1 MRTDAITPVRNR
13 PSTVFLPDM
22 IAFKYTLCSVNSKQ
36 HMHLVH
42 QIISN
47 YIKLSHLPQSLCS
60 WLKNQSFYD
69 RHVSAKRPNMDRDVL
84 FRTVLLVIHWVCS
97 LSLCLLEAHAWCQSQ
112 FTSIQKTTSNRQRA
126 SASAAAPKRQLE
138 RSLGGGGAF
147 WITSVGECL
156 MPCPS
161 PFPALAAAT

>member
-60 WLKNQSFYD
+60 CLKNQSFYD

-84 FRTVLLVIHWVCS
+84 FRTVLLVIHWVCW
-97 LSLCLLEAHAWCQSQ
+97 LSLCLLEAHAWCQSEFRKQ
-112 FTSIQKTTSNRQRA
+112 LQIGNELLRLRQRRSANSSDRWVEGGPSGSPA
-126 SASAAAPKRQLE
+126 SGNA
-138 RSLGGGGAF
+138 
-147 WITSVGECL
+147 
-156 MPCPS
+156 
-161 PFPALAAAT
+161 